1 MLTPARPRRLAIPA
15 SAPASSGMSRATSWE
30 LTTSTP
36 RSPSRWSAFCGS
48 LTTRRTTAWSTR
60 FATVSARMLI
70 PWCAR
75 SAASSAS
82 TPARFSMNAESCV
95 STRIASPPLPTGP
108 PYRARGHISRRA
120 PCSLRPCSG
129 GGGPVH
135 VCLFFS
141 RRPDTYHGVHGGQRM
156 IGKRR
161 KTWVGAI
168 GLAVLLAVLFSGGS
182 GVQKVDAVPKE
193 SYEGLET
200 FTNILSIIQKN
211 YVDEVQTKQ
220 LIEGAINGML
230 SSLDPHSAYLTP
242 DLYKEL
248 QVDTKG
254 SFGGLGIEITSR
266 NGVLTVVSPIEDT
279 PAYRAG
285 VKAGDQILK
294 IEGEFTKDLTL
305 VDAVK
310 KTRGPKDTKVTLTL
324 KRENVPELFDVT
336 LTREIIKIQS
346 VKSKMLEKGYGYV
359 RVTQFQ
365 ERTDDDLERA
375 LKNLDKE
382 AGGLQGLVLDLRND
396 PGGLLTQAVKV
407 ADLFLDSGLI
417 VYTDGRL
424 ENQKQKYFAHKPG
437 TWADFPMV
445 VLVNGGSAS
454 ASEIVA
460 GALQDHKRALVL
472 GTQTFGKGSVQTI
485 LPLDDNS
492 ALRLTTARYYTPSGR
507 SIQALGIVPDIVMD
521 QSTILAKTE
530 RPGGGSLREA
540 NLPRHLQ
547 HGKGDREAPA
557 PGKGDDAPAPG
568 AGGES
573 AVNLKEGELG
583 SDPQLDHALELLK
596 SWQVFKTFV
605 ARR

>member
-15 SAPASSGMSRATSWE
+15 SAPASSGMSSARTEE
-30 LTTSTP
+30 LTASTP

-70 PWCAR
+70 PWRAR

-120 PCSLRPCSG
+120 PRSLRPCSG

-135 VCLFFS
+135 VFLFFS
-141 RRPDTYHGVHGGQRM
+141 RRPDTYHGVNGVQRM

-168 GLAVLLAVLFSGGS
+168 GLAVLLAVLFSGGR

-254 SFGGLGIEITSR
+254 SFGGLGIEITIR

-285 VKAGDQILK
+285 VKSGDQVIK
-294 IEGEFTKDLTL
+294 IDGQFTKDMTL
-305 VDAVK
+305 IEAVK
-310 KTRGPKDTKVTLTL
+310 KMRGPKGSKVVLSL
-324 KRENVPELFDVT
+324 KREGVNEIFDVS
-336 LTREIIKIQS
+336 LTREVIKIQS
-346 VKSKMLEKGYGYV
+346 VKSKTLEKGYGYL

-365 ERTDDDLERA
+365 ERTDSDVEHVLEQWTR
-375 LKNLDKE
+375 DGHIE
-382 AGGLQGLVLDLRND
+382 GIVLDLRND

-407 ADLFLDSGLI
+407 ADTFLDSGLI

-424 ENQKQKYFAHKPG
+424 ENQKQKYFARRPCSYM
-437 TWADFPMV
+437 DFPMV
-445 VLVNGGSAS
+445 VLVNGGTAS

-460 GALQDHKRALVL
+460 GALQDHKRA
-472 GTQTFGKGSVQTI
+472 
-485 LPLDDNS
+485 
-492 ALRLTTARYYTPSGR
+492 
-507 SIQALGIVPDIVMD
+507 
-521 QSTILAKTE
+521 
-530 RPGGGSLREA
+530 
-540 NLPRHLQ
+540 
-547 HGKGDREAPA
+547 
-557 PGKGDDAPAPG
+557 
-568 AGGES
+568 
-573 AVNLKEGELG
+573 
-583 SDPQLDHALELLK
+583 
-596 SWQVFKTFV
+596 
-605 ARR
+605 

>member
-1 MLTPARPRRLAIPA
+1 MLMPCR
-15 SAPASSGMSRATSWE
+15 
-30 LTTSTP
+30 
-36 RSPSRWSAFCGS
+36 
-48 LTTRRTTAWSTR
+48 
-60 FATVSARMLI
+60 
-70 PWCAR
+70 AR
-75 SAASSAS
+75 SAATSAR
-82 TPARFSMNAESCV
+82 TPARFSRNTESCV
-95 STRIASPPLPTGP
+95 SDRIAASSTSVRVAGALSHCNRAAGDSALP
-108 PYRARGHISRRA
+108 RARRTDTGES
-120 PCSLRPCSG
+120 
-129 GGGPVH
+129 
-135 VCLFFS
+135 FFS
-141 RRPDTYHGVHGGQRM
+141 RRRAAYHGPHQREELEQRM

-168 GLAVLLAVLFSGGS
+168 GLAILLAILFSGGR
-182 GVQKVDAVPKE
+182 GVQRVDAVPKE

-230 SSLDPHSAYLTP
+230 ASLDPHSAYLTP

-254 SFGGLGIEITSR
+254 SFGGLGIEITNK
-266 NGVLTVVSPIEDT
+266 NGILTVVSPIEDT

-294 IEGEFTKDLTL
+294 IDGEFTKDMSLP
-305 VDAVK
+305 DAVK
-310 KTRGPKDTKVTLTL
+310 KMRGPKDTRVTLTL
-324 KRENVPELFDVT
+324 KRENLPELFDVV

-375 LKNLDKE
+375 LKQLDKE

-407 ADLFLDSGLI
+407 SDLFLDSGLI

-424 ENQKQKYFAHKPG
+424 ENQKQKYFAHKAG
-437 TWADFPMV
+437 TWSDFPMV

-485 LPLDDNS
+485 LPLDDTS

-507 SIQALGIVPDIVMD
+507 SIQATGIVPDIIMD
-521 QSTILAKTE
+521 QTSVLAKADK
-530 RPGGGSLREA
+530 PGNGPLLREA
-540 NLPRHLQ
+540 NLPRHLGGQ
-547 HGKGDREAPA
+547 KTKGREREKEPTETDSTPAA
-557 PGKGDDAPAPG
+557 PGPGQTPAETVP
-568 AGGES
+568 S
-573 AVNLKEGELG
+573 NIKEGELG
-583 SDPQLDHALELLK
+583 ADPQLDHSLELLK

-605 ARR
+605 ARREG